1 MAPGLR
7 TTLAVLAGFL
17 LGSIVNMSLIA
28 AGLALIPPPPG
39 VDASSAESLR
49 ASMHLFETKHFVTP
63 FVAHA
68 AGTLTGALVAFL
80 LAVGN
85 RSNAAWIVGVLFL
98 LGGVY
103 MSRMVPAPGWFVATD
118 LVLAYLP
125 MAWAGLSIGRAIGGG
140 GAEAA

>member
-17 LGSIVNMSLIA
+17 LGSFVNMGLLS
-28 AGLALIPPPPG
+28 AGSALIPPPPG
-39 VDASSAESLR
+39 VDATSAESLR

-68 AGTLTGALVAFL
+68 GGTLVGALVAFL

-125 MAWAGLSIGRAIGGG
+125 MAWIGLSIGRAVRGD